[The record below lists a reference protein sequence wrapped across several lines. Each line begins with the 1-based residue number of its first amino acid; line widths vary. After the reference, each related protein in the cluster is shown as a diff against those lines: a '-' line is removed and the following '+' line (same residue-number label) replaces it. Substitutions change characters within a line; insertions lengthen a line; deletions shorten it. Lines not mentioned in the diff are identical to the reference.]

1 MSAESAAPD
10 PIARFLALF
19 ETAKSTPGHA
29 DATAMTLATVG
40 AEGRPSARIVLLKG
54 VDNGGLV
61 FYTNTHS
68 RKGREL
74 AANKHA
80 ALDFWWPHIGWQV
93 RFEGDVAPVT
103 AAEADAYFASRA
115 RGSQL
120 GAWASD
126 QSATL
131 NSRAELEA
139 RLVEV
144 TRRYEGQPVPRPPHW
159 SGYRLTPIAVE
170 LWRNREDRL
179 HERELYTRTDDGSW
193 TVRLLNP

>member
-1 MSAESAAPD
+1 
-10 PIARFLALF
+10 
-19 ETAKSTPGHA
+19 
-29 DATAMTLATVG
+29 MTLATVG
-40 AEGRPSARIVLLKG
+40 ADGRPSARIVLLKG

-61 FYTNTHS
+61 FYTNTRS

-74 AANKHA
+74 AADPRA

-126 QSATL
+126 QSAPL
-131 NSRAELEA
+131 ASRAELEA

-144 TRRYEGQPVPRPPHW
+144 TRRFEGQPVPRPPHW
-159 SGYRLTPIAVE
+159 SGYRLTPFAVE

-179 HERELYTRTDDGSW
+179 HERELFTRASDGSW
-193 TVRLLNP
+193 TVTLLNP